1 MHPFVKFDL
10 DVRRGDVFGQ
20 QRCSAIVILTMIV
33 PNLNNYLDPVTEELM
48 RASYWPLPRDGGQ
61 KGVNSGTATDEETS
75 KRTSFF
81 HKMMVMC
88 VNKWRKQRES
98 TAECFAFWRIY
109 HSFRWPCSLR
119 AILTTQKAG
128 LSEHVRENT
137 PNPMVSNFVF
147 LDFGDKKWGINPQIL
162 WVSHITFEST
172 STPIKQ

>member
-88 VNKWRKQRES
+88 VKQVEEATREAPQNALPS
-98 TAECFAFWRIY
+98 GGFTTAFG
-109 HSFRWPCSLR
+109 
-119 AILTTQKAG
+119 G
-128 LSEHVRENT
+128 LVLYGLFLLHRRQVCLSMLEKT
-137 PNPMVSNFVF
+137 PR
-147 LDFGDKKWGINPQIL
+147 IL
-162 WVSHITFEST
+162 WLVTLFFLILATKSGG
-172 STPIKQ
+172 STPKFFGSHT